1 MSGSNDAD
9 RRRLFL
15 GGTALAALGAVGL
28 RGVQQAQVQAPPAAG
43 GKPNG
48 GLNRMI
54 DQQLQERGR
63 R

>member
-28 RGVQQAQVQAPPAAG
+28 RGVQQAQAQAAG

>member
-28 RGVQQAQVQAPPAAG
+28 RGVQQAQAQAAG

-48 GLNRMI
+48 G
-54 DQQLQERGR
+54 G
-63 R
+63 